1 MKGTFAEN
9 RPFIEHEY
17 QNPHWI
23 ENSGMPVKKLQI
35 ALREYVDCNL
45 SLPMPI
51 LRAKAFAFL
60 LENVQIEINP
70 HSLFCDKLN
79 LGIDYSD
86 YAGQD
91 LFAMELYHRFHKEVL
106 EREIPEVF
114 KKRNVAEQ
122 TGVCFADA
130 DFWHTLP
137 EWTNVLKYGIRGLLD
152 RAKKAKQDK
161 ILCGKLN
168 EQQAVFYDSV
178 IISYEAMLKYVIRLL
193 DASRAYDVLEYTAC
207 LEDILSGPPLNFYEA
222 IEMSLLYMNM
232 EEIGVERA
240 RSLGRFDQLYIDF
253 YRTDIQNGTFTI
265 EQIKDILR
273 YFYIRLQAARRFAD
287 QPFSICGVDE
297 YGRDATNELSWLL
310 LDVYDGMKIYN
321 PKIHVCCSKETPKS
335 IILRVLD
342 LIRRG
347 SSSFVLINNEAVIRG
362 YERIGIGREESQL
375 YVPFGCYEPILMG
388 KEDPM
393 IGASWLNMAKAIELA
408 MNGGA
413 DMLTGE
419 TLFSQMPTEFDSYE
433 AFEQAFYSILGD
445 IIEFTKGTI
454 LQQNAY
460 HMQINPSPVYS
471 GSLSSCVE
479 KGRDIFDGGTKY
491 HNTSIKCC
499 GIATVVDSLLMVKEY
514 VFERKLLSFAELRR
528 ILLADWVGHE
538 ELRCIIRQN
547 RMKYGN
553 HLRQADELSHDIY
566 KYAASKIVGQPNH
579 SGGVFRMG
587 TDSITNCVVFGG
599 RMGATPDGR
608 KQGDP
613 ISKNFCATN
622 GMDRN
627 GVTALFQS
635 VTEMDTD
642 DFVNGAVTDFI
653 LHPSAVQGERGLHAM
668 YYLIE
673 TYFENGGYSVQGNVM
688 NIEELIDA
696 KEHPDK
702 YPTLQVRVCGWNEYF
717 IELSPEMQ
725 DMFIAQMQEAE

>member
-1 MKGTFAEN
+1 MF
-9 RPFIEHEY
+9 
-17 QNPHWI
+17 
-23 ENSGMPVKKLQI
+23 
-35 ALREYVDCNL
+35 
-45 SLPMPI
+45 
-51 LRAKAFAFL
+51 
-60 LENVQIEINP
+60 
-70 HSLFCDKLN
+70 
-79 LGIDYSD
+79 
-86 YAGQD
+86 
-91 LFAMELYHRFHKEVL
+91 
-106 EREIPEVF
+106 
-114 KKRNVAEQ
+114 
-122 TGVCFADA
+122 
-130 DFWHTLP
+130 
-137 EWTNVLKYGIRGLLD
+137 
-152 RAKKAKQDK
+152 
-161 ILCGKLN
+161 
-168 EQQAVFYDSV
+168 
-178 IISYEAMLKYVIRLL
+178 
-193 DASRAYDVLEYTAC
+193 EYTA
-207 LEDILSGPPLNFYEA
+207 E
-222 IEMSLLYMNM
+222 
-232 EEIGVERA
+232 
-240 RSLGRFDQLYIDF
+240 
-253 YRTDIQNGTFTI
+253 
-265 EQIKDILR
+265 
-273 YFYIRLQAARRFAD
+273 
-287 QPFSICGVDE
+287 
-297 YGRDATNELSWLL
+297 
-310 LDVYDGMKIYN
+310 
-321 PKIHVCCSKETPKS
+321 
-335 IILRVLD
+335 
-342 LIRRG
+342 
-347 SSSFVLINNEAVIRG
+347 VI
-362 YERIGIGREESQL
+362 
-375 YVPFGCYEPILMG
+375 V
-388 KEDPM
+388 
-393 IGASWLNMAKAIELA
+393 ELA

-653 LHPSAVQGERGLHAM
+653 LHPSAVQGVLWNRRCTAM
-668 YYLIE
+668 RVPVFSE
-673 TYFENGGYSVQGNVM
+673 TKGSKTSIFSEKNMTAAVQ
-688 NIEELIDA
+688 
-696 KEHPDK
+696 
-702 YPTLQVRVCGWNEYF
+702 
-717 IELSPEMQ
+717 ELSQLYQIMQ
-725 DMFIAQMQEAE
+725 SLWLLWQITGPA